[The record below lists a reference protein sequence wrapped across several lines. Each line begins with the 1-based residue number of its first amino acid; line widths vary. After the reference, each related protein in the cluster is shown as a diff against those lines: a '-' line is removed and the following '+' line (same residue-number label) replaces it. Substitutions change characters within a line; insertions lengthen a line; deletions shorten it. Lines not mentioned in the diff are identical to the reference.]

1 MNIFKKN
8 LWLALL
14 LQVKV
19 FVVISAGGSFCREY
33 VTDTFYRVMLVT
45 RSVAVIQVLRFRGT
59 SFYSYDGE
67 SFCCNYAGDCFSEY
81 VCAIQFLFRLRFS
94 A

>member
-1 MNIFKKN
+1 M
-8 LWLALL
+8 
-14 LQVKV
+14 KV

-45 RSVAVIQVLRFRGT
+45 RSVAVIQVLRFHCNYAGGT
-59 SFYSYDGE
+59 FFYSYVGE